1 MVFEV
6 FLIRTL
12 LKYIHGRSFRFVRL
26 EYCIIW
32 RMFFIRNMNYLD
44 WASILQWITKYRVLD
59 LMHPVD
65 LFNNAIFQSF
75 TFKVCAIWGYIH
87 ITFQL
92 QMNVTK
98 ICFTRLHSIENII
111 LSISLLKNNDI
122 DYIFCPFRSSVLR
135 QNGSLFR
142 CIWFL
147 HNSCDWGIGISMIT

>member
-1 MVFEV
+1 MIGSTCIVIALAWYRYAIFHTTN
-6 FLIRTL
+6 IL
-12 LKYIHGRSFRFVRL
+12 LVVKNQLLNHSIGIWSIPDTHTFKIYNASNVRL

-98 ICFTRLHSIENII
+98 ICFTSI
-111 LSISLLKNNDI
+111 
-122 DYIFCPFRSSVLR
+122 V
-135 QNGSLFR
+135 
-142 CIWFL
+142 
-147 HNSCDWGIGISMIT
+147 